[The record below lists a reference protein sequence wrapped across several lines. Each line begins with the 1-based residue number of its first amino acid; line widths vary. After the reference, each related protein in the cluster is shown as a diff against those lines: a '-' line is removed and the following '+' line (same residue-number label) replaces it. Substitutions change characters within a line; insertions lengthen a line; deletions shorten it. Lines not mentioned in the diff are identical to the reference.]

1 MSTEAVSASL
11 LAITASVGVFDNL
24 LPQFS
29 DVRKSLGE
37 LDMAND
43 VRMGE
48 VAAFALVVGIGV
60 TATILTRSP
69 IPATVSIL
77 SAAVLVLMY
86 ETALQTTPKEMR
98 NA

>member
-1 MSTEAVSASL
+1 MSASL
-11 LAITASVGVFDNL
+11 LSITASIGVFDSL

-37 LDMAND
+37 PDMAND

-60 TATILTRSP
+60 TATVLTRSP

-77 SAAVLVLMY
+77 SAAVLVIMY
-86 ETALQTTPKEMR
+86 EAALQTTPKEMKH
-98 NA
+98 A